1 MSDNVTSV
9 QQQLSAVASNNT
21 VNTWPQITPKPSS
34 CVKCVLNSL
43 KAGEE
48 CNCEWK
54 EGCKRCERCEGLHAG
69 CRVMP
74 PAVRPEVARLF
85 QLREQVEAF
94 QQDSNTSLQELNRQ
108 RQVRQ
113 AFESQKTTVRDLI
126 KALRA
131 DSGDNDYTL
140 LNRKRHA
147 FDDVGEWVPKGS
159 KTTTQA
165 TTTNASGSGS
175 SKMKTRSATRSA
187 GGSGITTPAAT
198 QAVVA
203 GPSGSTSQAASNVP
217 GPQASV
223 APVAPGPPGPL
234 GAQPG
239 PIVGAQPNVGNVNNT
254 NNLGLKDSNN
264 NVVASVNQVA
274 SGDLNVTNNQS
285 TTPHIAPH
293 IAPAAAPA
301 AAPAPS
307 GNGKGKGKGKR
318 KQDASPSQQGDNTT
332 APPAPKRARTR
343 RGKTAQSI
351 PNNNPSSSA
360 NNVGNLPL
368 PAPAPIEPPA
378 QQDPWHVYDDYLRQQ
393 VDPDVPPI
401 SPTSFMTEPESVR
414 AVYAAGRG
422 YLPLLSEY
430 PPVARAREEES
441 QSNYPLEPLMDA
453 EELADYRRRQE
464 EEDRRAGR

>member
-1 MSDNVTSV
+1 
-9 QQQLSAVASNNT
+9 
-21 VNTWPQITPKPSS
+21 
-34 CVKCVLNSL
+34 
-43 KAGEE
+43 
-48 CNCEWK
+48 
-54 EGCKRCERCEGLHAG
+54 
-69 CRVMP
+69 MP

-175 SKMKTRSATRSA
+175 SKMKTRSATRSG

-203 GPSGSTSQAASNVP
+203 GPSGSTSQAASNVQ
-217 GPQASV
+217 GPQAPS
-223 APVAPGPPGPL
+223 APALPL
-234 GAQPG
+234 PHGVQPG
-239 PIVGAQPNVGNVNNT
+239 PIAGARPNVGNVNYTNT
-254 NNLGLKDSNN
+254 LGLKDSNN
-264 NVVASVNQVA
+264 NNVASVQVA
-274 SGDLNVTNNQS
+274 SGDVTNNQS

-318 KQDASPSQQGDNTT
+318 KQDAAPSQQADNT

-351 PNNNPSSSA
+351 PNNNPSSST
-360 NNVGNLPL
+360 NNVGNPPL
-368 PAPAPIEPPA
+368 PAPAPIAPPA
-378 QQDPWHVYDDYLRQQ
+378 QQDPRDIYDDYLQQQ
-393 VDPDVPPI
+393 VDPDEPPI
-401 SPTSFMTEPESVR
+401 SPTLFETVPESFR
-414 AVYAAGRG
+414 AVYVVARER
-422 YLPLLSEY
+422 LPLISEY
-430 PPVARAREEES
+430 PPIARAREEET
-441 QSNYPLEPLMDA
+441 QRNYPLEPLMDA

-464 EEDRRAGR
+464 EEDRRAGRR

>member
-94 QQDSNTSLQELNRQ
+94 QQDSNTSRQELNRQ

-113 AFESQKTTVRDLI
+113 ALETQKTTVQGLI

-147 FDDVGEWVPKGS
+147 FDDVGEWVPKKS
-159 KTTTQA
+159 KDTTQA
-165 TTTNASGSGS
+165 TTDNKAADSGS
-175 SKMKTRSATRSA
+175 SKMKTRSATRSG

-198 QAVVA
+198 QPVLA
-203 GPSGSTSQAASNVP
+203 GPSGSTSQAASTVP

-223 APVAPGPPGPL
+223 APFAPVPVLPAPVGV
-234 GAQPG
+234 QPG
-239 PIVGAQPNVGNVNNT
+239 PIAGAQPNVGNVNNT
-254 NNLGLKDSNN
+254 STLGLKDSNN
-264 NVVASVNQVA
+264 NNVASVQFA
-274 SGDLNVTNNQS
+274 SGDVANNQS

-293 IAPAAAPA
+293 IAPA
-301 AAPAPS
+301 PAPS
-307 GNGKGKGKGKR
+307 SGNGGNGKGKGKGKR
-318 KQDASPSQQGDNTT
+318 KQDATASSQQGDNTT

-351 PNNNPSSSA
+351 RNNNPSSSA